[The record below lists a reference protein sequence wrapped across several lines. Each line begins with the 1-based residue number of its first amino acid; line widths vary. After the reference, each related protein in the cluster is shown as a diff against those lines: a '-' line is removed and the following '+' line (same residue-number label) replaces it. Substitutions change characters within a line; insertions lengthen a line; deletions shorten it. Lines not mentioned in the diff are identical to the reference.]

1 MFLRLHSR
9 SVKWVFLKIPSN
21 KLGIELVANVNAK
34 EKLMVILAAA
44 IKNLYGA
51 KGAAKTLGY
60 GRPIISTD
68 MGQIRFLIVKFFVG
82 IATAKLSN
90 CKLAFYWINTD
101 QCSFKK
107 KANHCQ

>member
-1 MFLRLHSR
+1 M
-9 SVKWVFLKIPSN
+9 
-21 KLGIELVANVNAK
+21 NAK
-34 EKLMVILAAA
+34 EKLMVILTDA

-51 KGAAKTLGY
+51 KGAAKTPGY
-60 GRPIISTD
+60 GRPIISVD

-82 IATAKLSN
+82 IATAKPSN

-101 QCSFKK
+101 QYSFKK